1 MNRVQGMLTALV
13 AAPFVIGTVVG
24 IHTGADETRP
34 EDPVFSF
41 TDPEITE
48 SSGLVVEDG
57 LFYTVNDSGDS
68 ARIFAVDPATGDTVG
83 HTTWDA
89 EPLDDEAIA
98 PAAGP
103 GSGSSGSGDIWVGD
117 TGDNLVDRPSV
128 TITRVPAGPGEH
140 SGAVASYQLVYPD
153 GPHDAESLLVDPVN
167 GRVLI
172 ASKDFIGGLY
182 AAPLHL
188 HAGINRMHKV
198 GEVVGIATDGAFF
211 PDGKHIVI
219 RDYDA
224 ATFYTYPGL
233 KQVGHVELP
242 EQDQGEGIAVAA
254 DGEIYVSSE
263 GEYSPV
269 LRVELPA
276 KLQDELDGS
285 AAADGHHE
293 TGAAGDAD
301 ATGNLADD
309 DVGQTSWWPWLLG
322 GVAMLGIVLV
332 LLRALR
338 PR

>member
-1 MNRVQGMLTALV
+1 MNQVQGMLAALV

-24 IHTGADETRP
+24 MHTGAEETKP

-41 TDPEITE
+41 TDPAITE
-48 SSGLVVEDG
+48 SSGLVVEGG

-98 PAAGP
+98 PAAD
-103 GSGSSGSGDIWVGD
+103 SSDIWVGD

-128 TITRVPAGPGEH
+128 TITRVPAGRGEH
-140 SGAVASYQLVYPD
+140 SGAVASYRLVYPD

-167 GRVLI
+167 GQVLI

-182 AAPLHL
+182 AAPLPL
-188 HAGINRMHKV
+188 RPGVNRLHKV

-219 RDYDA
+219 RDYDG

-233 KQVGHVELP
+233 KQVGYVELP
-242 EQDQGEGIAVAA
+242 EQDQGEGIAVAE
-254 DGEIYVSSE
+254 DGEVYVSSE
-263 GEYSPV
+263 GEHSPV
-269 LRVELPA
+269 LRVDLPA
-276 KLQDELDGS
+276 KLRAELEGT
-285 AAADGHHE
+285 AASHQE
-293 TGAAGDAD
+293 TGGAGDGD
-301 ATGNLADD
+301 ATGDLADD
-309 DVGQTSWWPWLLG
+309 DVGQAVWWPWLLG
-322 GVAMLGIVLV
+322 GVVMLGIVLV
-332 LLRALR
+332 LLRSLR